1 MCGIL
6 GYSHFSKRLP
16 RGVLDSA
23 LDSLSH
29 RGPDCQGPFASEHIS
44 LGAVRLRILDMV
56 GGDQPLFSPDG
67 DVAAIFNGEI
77 FNHQEIRSDLQREGV
92 QFETN
97 CDTEVV
103 LKAFLRWDTA
113 CFSRLRGMFAVAVW
127 VESESRLVLA
137 RDRMGIKPL
146 YYYLHDREIYFGSEL
161 KCILEHP
168 DVPRHISLAGLNC
181 FLSLNYVPGPLT
193 LVDGILKL
201 MPGHVLEWRKGDCEI
216 RSYLQSAPV
225 SKGPR
230 RIEDACAQL
239 DELLAQAVTEQL
251 VSDVPVG
258 IWLSGGLDSST
269 ILHYAA
275 QAQRA
280 PLRTFSMTF
289 HGRSFDESK
298 YIKEVSDHYG
308 TIHTELDLNEDCDLA
323 GTIERIAYY
332 SDEPSADAGAV
343 PAWFLAQRTR
353 RDVTVALGGEGADEL
368 FAGYLTHKADRYC
381 DMARN
386 IPAVLR
392 RAAMSCAALLPVSD
406 DKISFEYKL
415 KRFLRGSLLSSEMA
429 HVFWNGTFSET
440 EKRRI
445 FRFADEGPMASV
457 LAEMPEG
464 RGLQRYLEF
473 DQRYYLPD
481 DILYK
486 VDRMSMAHSL
496 EVRPPFLDPRIVD
509 FAASLPD
516 DFKLHGSTSKYVL
529 RRLMRDKLPHSVLHR
544 PKIGFDIPIHDWFR
558 GVLRPL
564 LLDTIS
570 RDAVER
576 TKLFRWPAVQR
587 LLREHL
593 DRKANYGYHLW
604 GLLVLLIWMRE
615 WNIELPA
622 EAGLPAFEPLHAL
635 TLS

>member
-6 GYSHFSKRLP
+6 GYSHLLKRLP
-16 RGVLDSA
+16 PGVLESA
-23 LDSLSH
+23 LEALSH
-29 RGPDCQGPFASEHIS
+29 RGPDCQGPFVSEHMS
-44 LGAVRLRILDMV
+44 LGAARLRILDIES
-56 GGDQPLFSPDG
+56 GDQPLYSPDG
-67 DVAAIFNGEI
+67 NVVVVFNGEI
-77 FNHQEIRSDLQREGV
+77 FNHQELRRELQREGV
-92 QFETN
+92 HFDTD

-103 LKAFLRWDTA
+103 LKAFLRWDTQ
-113 CFSRLRGMFAVAVW
+113 CFSRLRGMFAVAFW
-127 VESESRLVLA
+127 VESEKRLVLA

-146 YYYLHDREIYFGSEL
+146 YYYLRDREIYFGSEL
-161 KCILEHP
+161 KCIFAHP
-168 DVPRHISLAGLNC
+168 DVPRHISITGLNC
-181 FLSLNYVPGPLT
+181 FLELNYVPGPYT

-201 MPGHVLEWRKGDCEI
+201 MPGHLLEWRKGRCEV
-216 RSYLQSAPV
+216 RPYLQPSPTAPA
-225 SKGPR
+225 PR

-239 DELLAQAVTEQL
+239 DDLLAKSVTEQL

-275 QAQRA
+275 QAQRT

-289 HGRSFDESK
+289 RGRSFDESR
-298 YIKEVSDHYG
+298 YIKEVADHYG
-308 TIHTELDLNEDCDLA
+308 TIHTELDLNEDSDLA
-323 GTIERIAYY
+323 GAIERIAYY

-353 RDVTVALGGEGADEL
+353 KDVTVVLGGEGADEL

-381 DMARN
+381 DIARN
-386 IPAVLR
+386 VPPPLR
-392 RAAMSCAALLPVSD
+392 KAALACASLLPVSD

-415 KRFLRGSLLSSEMA
+415 KRFLQGSLLTPEAA
-429 HVFWNGTFSET
+429 HVFWNGTFSEA
-440 EKRRI
+440 EKRKI

-457 LAEMPEG
+457 LAEMPSEN
-464 RGLQRYLEF
+464 GLQRYLNF

-509 FAASLPD
+509 FANSLPD
-516 DFKLHGSTSKYVL
+516 DFKLRGSTSKYVL
-529 RRLMRDKLPHSVLHR
+529 RRLMQDKLPHSVLHR

-564 LLDTIS
+564 LMDTIS
-570 RDAVER
+570 EDSVKQ
-576 TKLFRWPAVQR
+576 TKLFRWPAVKR
-587 LLREHL
+587 LLHDHL

-604 GLLVLLIWMRE
+604 GLLVLLIWMSE
-615 WNIELPA
+615 WNIELPV
-622 EAGLPAFEPLHAL
+622 EAGLPAEAFHE
-635 TLS
+635 LSLS